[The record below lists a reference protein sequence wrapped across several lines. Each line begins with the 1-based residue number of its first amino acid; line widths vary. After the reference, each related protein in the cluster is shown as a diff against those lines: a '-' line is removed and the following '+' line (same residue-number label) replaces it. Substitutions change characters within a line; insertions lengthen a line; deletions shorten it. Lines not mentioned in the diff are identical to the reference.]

1 MNKYICPQCGADVT
15 EAVHARAAELEAAYY
30 RKLGR
35 MGGAAS
41 GKKNGPVNIA
51 KANAMYT
58 PEKRKAA
65 ALKAWETKRKK
76 AAENA
81 EK

>member
-1 MNKYICPQCGADVT
+1 MYGHLSWKKEYFARLNKAGAS
-15 EAVHARAAELEAAYY
+15 
-30 RKLGR
+30 LG
-35 MGGAAS
+35 GKISGA
-41 GKKNGPVNIA
+41 KNIQ